1 MHLVDATPDDR
12 VRYSFTAPGLTL
24 RWEKLPPI
32 LDRLAVSG
40 ITQLTVDQLRFCVDS
55 SR

>member
-1 MHLVDATPDDR
+1 V
-12 VRYSFTAPGLTL
+12 PGLTL

-32 LDRLAVSG
+32 LDRLAEHNIRRLTV
-40 ITQLTVDQLRFCVDS
+40 TQLRDSVDL